1 MSKVA
6 LVTCGSRGI
15 GRAISAA
22 LAGAGYSVIVNY
34 ETEMLAELAHDS
46 IARSAHRPV
55 SHRPLRPPGGGGGG
69 GALSGRG
76 RPGLSHRRVDRCA
89 GRPALTGRSPPG
101 PWLASGFEAGLT
113 PAERQC

>member
-22 LAGAGYSVIVNY
+22 PAGAGYSVIVNY

-46 IARSAHRPV
+46 IARARLTAQFPI
-55 SHRPLRPPGGGGGG
+55 
-69 GALSGRG
+69 GRFG
-76 RPGLSHRRVDRCA
+76 RPEEVAEVVRFLVGDAPDYLTGESIDVRG
-89 GRPALTGRSPPG
+89 GRP
-101 PWLASGFEAGLT
+101 
-113 PAERQC
+113 